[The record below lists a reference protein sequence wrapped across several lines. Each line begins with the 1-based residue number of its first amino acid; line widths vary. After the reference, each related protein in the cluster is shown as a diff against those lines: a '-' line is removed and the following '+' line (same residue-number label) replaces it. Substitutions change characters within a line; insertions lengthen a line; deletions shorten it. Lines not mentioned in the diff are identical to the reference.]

1 VEDEVVPDIAG
12 SRLIESVEGYFE
24 GKATVLERARSAV
37 KKLARHLKVAEA
49 SAREGNVGALEK
61 AVVEATALCSQ
72 LASEVE
78 GCVVDQ
84 SALAAAVA
92 KASFL
97 EEIARRGSAA
107 GVAGLRVTEGKLSAF
122 PYVLEPPEG
131 FIIALGST
139 KLRSIKPSVVAA
151 EIARTRERSA
161 VPERKLTQAI
171 GRVCECLGS
180 NGKEAVGVSLFEV
193 YELLTPLPGQQV
205 SYTLDDFF
213 AGISKLAASGP
224 HRYNGAILD
233 FPAPGSG
240 ARRVKAMVGPD
251 GRTAKFSTV
260 RLIPTP
266 GPLGI

>member
-1 VEDEVVPDIAG
+1 MQSASG
-12 SRLIESVEGYFE
+12 SRSIESVEGYFE
-24 GKATVLERARSAV
+24 GKVITLERARSAV
-37 KKLARHLKVAEA
+37 KKLARHLKAAEA
-49 SAREGNVGALEK
+49 SAREGKVGALEK
-61 AVVEATALCSQ
+61 AVVEARALCSQ

-84 SALAAAVA
+84 GALAAAIA

-107 GVAGLRVTEGKLSAF
+107 GITGLRVTEGKLSAF
-122 PYVLEPPEG
+122 PYVLEPPTG
-131 FIIALGST
+131 FIVVLGST

-151 EIARTRERSA
+151 EIARARERSA
-161 VPERKLTQAI
+161 VPERKLVEAI
-171 GRVCECLGS
+171 GRVCERLGGS
-180 NGKEAVGVSLFEV
+180 GRETVGISLFEV
-193 YELLTPLPGQQV
+193 YEFLTPLPGQQA
-205 SYTLDDFF
+205 SYTPDDFF

-251 GRTAKFSTV
+251 GRAAKFSTV
-260 RLIPTP
+260 RLIPTT